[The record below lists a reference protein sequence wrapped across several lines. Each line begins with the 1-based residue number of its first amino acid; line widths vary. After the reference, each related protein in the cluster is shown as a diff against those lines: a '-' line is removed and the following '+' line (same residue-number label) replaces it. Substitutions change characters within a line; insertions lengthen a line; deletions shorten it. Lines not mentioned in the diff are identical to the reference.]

1 MARLNIAMARLS
13 TIVLKKSVF
22 LRPYLKNT
30 NMSIIVSNVTKV
42 FGEQYALDKVSF
54 EAKKGEIVGFLGP
67 NGAGKTTMMK
77 IITGLIPPT
86 EGEVTVCGLD
96 IWKDSLKLRQ
106 LIGYLSEAN
115 PLYYDMYV
123 REFLEFVAGVFHLKD
138 KKKSVDEIIERTGLT
153 PEQHKK
159 IGALSRGYKQRV
171 GIAQALIHDPEVL
184 ILDEPT
190 TGLDPN
196 QLIEIRELIRSY
208 GKDRTVLLS
217 THIMQE
223 VQAMCDHVI
232 IINKGKLVA
241 DTLTKDLHQLAE
253 KVGLKTAADLD
264 ALGMEQLFHRLT
276 MNDR

>member
-1 MARLNIAMARLS
+1 
-13 TIVLKKSVF
+13 
-22 LRPYLKNT
+22 
-30 NMSIIVSNVTKV
+30 MSIIVNNVTKV
-42 FGEQYALDKVSF
+42 FGEQRALDNVSF

-77 IITGLIPPT
+77 IITCLIPPT
-86 EGEVTVCGLD
+86 EGNVTVCGLD
-96 IWKDSLKLRQ
+96 IWKDSLELRKK
-106 LIGYLSEAN
+106 IGYLSEAN

-123 REFLEFVAGVFHLKD
+123 REFLEFIAGIHRLKD
-138 KKKSVDEIIERTGLT
+138 IKAKVANIIEKTGLT

-159 IGALSRGYKQRV
+159 IGALSRGFKQRV

-208 GKDRTVLLS
+208 GKNRTVLLS

-223 VQAMCDHVI
+223 VQAMCDHVV

-241 DTLTKDLHQLAE
+241 DAQVSELPSMAE
-253 KVGLKTAADLD
+253 KLGLKHASELN
-264 ALGMEQLFHRLT
+264 ALGMEELFQALT
-276 MNDR
+276 QKQ

>member
-1 MARLNIAMARLS
+1 
-13 TIVLKKSVF
+13 
-22 LRPYLKNT
+22 
-30 NMSIIVSNVTKV
+30 MSIIVNNVTKV
-42 FGEQYALDKVSF
+42 FGEQRALDQVSF

-77 IITGLIPPT
+77 IITCLIPPT
-86 EGEVTVCGLD
+86 EGDVTVCGLD
-96 IWKDSLKLRQ
+96 IWKDSLELRKK
-106 LIGYLSEAN
+106 IGYLSEAN

-123 REFLEFVAGVFHLKD
+123 REFLEFIGGIHHLKD
-138 KKKSVDEIIERTGLT
+138 VKARVADIVEKTGLT

-159 IGALSRGYKQRV
+159 IGALSRGFKQRV

-208 GKDRTVLLS
+208 GKNRTVLLS

-241 DTLTKDLHQLAE
+241 DAQVSELPTMAE
-253 KVGLKTAADLD
+253 KLGLKHASELN
-264 ALGMEQLFHRLT
+264 ALGMEELFQALT
-276 MNDR
+276 QKS

>member
-1 MARLNIAMARLS
+1 
-13 TIVLKKSVF
+13 
-22 LRPYLKNT
+22 
-30 NMSIIVSNVTKV
+30 MSIIVSNVTKV
-42 FGEQYALDKVSF
+42 FGEQHALDKVSF

-86 EGEVTVCGLD
+86 EGEVNVCGLD

-123 REFLEFVAGVFHLKD
+123 REFLEFVAGVFHIKD
-138 KKKSVDEIIERTGLT
+138 KKKSVDEVIERTGLT

-159 IGALSRGYKQRV
+159 IG
-171 GIAQALIHDPEVL
+171 IAQALIHNPEVL

-208 GKDRTVLLS
+208 GKNRTVLLS

-241 DTLTKDLHQLAE
+241 DTMTKDLHQLAE

-276 MNDR
+276 QE

>member
-1 MARLNIAMARLS
+1 
-13 TIVLKKSVF
+13 
-22 LRPYLKNT
+22 
-30 NMSIIVSNVTKV
+30 MSIIVNNVTKI
-42 FGEQYALDKVSF
+42 FGKQYALKNVSF

-77 IITGLIPPT
+77 IITCLIPPSD
-86 EGEVTVCGLD
+86 GNISVCGLD
-96 IWKDSLKLRQ
+96 IWKDSLKLHKI
-106 LIGYLSEAN
+106 IGYLSEAN

-123 REFLEFVAGVFHLKD
+123 REFLEFVAGVYKMSD
-138 KKKSVDEIIERTGLT
+138 KKKCVNNIIEKTGLS

-196 QLIEIRELIRSY
+196 QLIEIRELIRSF
-208 GKDRTVLLS
+208 GKNKTILLS

-232 IINKGKLVA
+232 IINKGELVA
-241 DTLTKDLHQLAE
+241 DTLTKDLHQIAE
-253 KVGLKTAADLD
+253 NLGLKTNNELD
-264 ALGMEQLFHRLT
+264 ALAMEQLFHALT
-276 MNDR
+276 LNK

>member
-1 MARLNIAMARLS
+1 
-13 TIVLKKSVF
+13 
-22 LRPYLKNT
+22 
-30 NMSIIVSNVTKV
+30 MSIIVNNVTKV
-42 FGEQYALDKVSF
+42 FGQQYALNKVSF

-86 EGEVTVCGLD
+86 EGDVTVCSLD
-96 IWKDSLKLRQ
+96 IWKDSQKLHQ
-106 LIGYLSEAN
+106 IVGYLSEAN

-123 REFLEFVAGVFHLKD
+123 REFLEFVAGVFKLKD
-138 KKKSVDEIIERTGLT
+138 KKKCVDEVVERTGLT

-171 GIAQALIHDPEVL
+171 GIAQALIHNPEVL

-208 GKDRTVLLS
+208 GKNRTVLLS

-223 VQAMCDHVI
+223 VQAMCDHVV
-232 IINKGKLVA
+232 IINKGELVA
-241 DTLTKDLHQLAE
+241 DTLTKDLHLLAE

-264 ALGMEQLFHRLT
+264 ALSMEQLFHRLT
-276 MNDR
+276 QE